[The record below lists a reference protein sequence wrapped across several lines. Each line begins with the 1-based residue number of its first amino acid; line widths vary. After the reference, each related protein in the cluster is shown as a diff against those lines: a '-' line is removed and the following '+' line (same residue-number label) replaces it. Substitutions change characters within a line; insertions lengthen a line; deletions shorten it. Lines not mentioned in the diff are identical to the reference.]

1 MKEKKTAADLKNWK
15 VSAETLRSVNIECA
29 TRGVTQAKLAEVA
42 LASYMDQKEV
52 EVDVSDT
59 VHKITKGGV
68 HAPPPKPPSTGNP
81 DPRQSA
87 LIASALR
94 AEIDKDE
101 ESEIAKM
108 AAIAIAALEL
118 YGRRAGTIGN
128 KPGSGQNEDRKTEGH
143 RGARRLNRSQGVDNA
158 GDKAPGEDSFKRGD
172 GERLG

>member
-1 MKEKKTAADLKNWK
+1 MENSLNKKDKETIRTSVVLDKDLWNRFKGQIWDGLGVSELSAALDILIERWLNRKTN
-15 VSAETLRSVNIECA
+15 N
-29 TRGVTQAKLAEVA
+29 
-42 LASYMDQKEV
+42 
-52 EVDVSDT
+52 DT
-59 VHKITKGGV
+59 GTTEPV

-101 ESEIAKM
+101 ESELAKM

-128 KPGSGQNEDRKTEGH
+128 KPSSGQNEDRKTEGH

-172 GERLG
+172 GEKLG